1 MKCKGIY
8 TWGRGEQKSAIDFIL
23 VNTLAYKLCQEM
35 NIDEKQEKFDLSDHN
50 LIEIS
55 LKLNDTNY
63 QRRGKWEEKQ
73 YYRLDDESLDKY
85 IVQLELDLETTNDI
99 TIEEFNAMVSSA
111 ASRTLKSTYR
121 RRLSKEDK
129 CKIEAPWVTEQI
141 RIEIKKRRKLNR
153 ANRNCSDAEDKKEK
167 TELYIRHKKKV
178 QAIIRGEMHKY
189 ETKVTNDIKQ
199 DKSRGNKLW
208 DNINKLRGKQEE
220 MKTYNFYMI

>member
-1 MKCKGIY
+1 MYIY
-8 TWGRGEQKSAIDFIL
+8 F
-23 VNTLAYKLCQEM
+23 
-35 NIDEKQEKFDLSDHN
+35 
-50 LIEIS
+50 
-55 LKLNDTNY
+55 
-63 QRRGKWEEKQ
+63 KWEEKQ

-111 ASRTLKSTYR
+111 ASRTLKSSYR
-121 RRLSKEDK
+121 RKLLKEDK

-141 RIEIKKRRKLNR
+141 RLEIKKRRKLNR
-153 ANRNCSDAEDKKEK
+153 AKRNCSDAEDKKEK
-167 TELYIRHKKKV
+167 TELYIRQKKKV

-208 DNINKLRGKQEE
+208 DNINKLRGKTGRNEDIQLLY
-220 MKTYNFYMI
+220 KIL